1 LLPSAFSPQPVLAA
15 QAFIQDDGLQLIH
28 DPRARLHHPVPV
40 PQQLP

>member
-1 LLPSAFSPQPVLAA
+1 LLPSVLAPQPLLTA
-15 QAFIQDDGLQLIH
+15 QPFVERHGLQLIH